1 MLHLFHI
8 YIYRERRSHSMTDH
22 VLTRLNINLCE
33 QVALISVDA
42 PRESWEKYCKRIN
55 TLVFSVPFSH
65 IPFPPPPQRDF
76 LQYFI
81 LRTLRSFLK
90 HPSPNAIQWVTSLCK

>member
-22 VLTRLNINLCE
+22 VLTRLNINFCE

-65 IPFPPPPQRDF
+65 IRFPPNVISF
-76 LQYFI
+76 SVSFFV
-81 LRTLRSFLK
+81 RSVPF
-90 HPSPNAIQWVTSLCK
+90 